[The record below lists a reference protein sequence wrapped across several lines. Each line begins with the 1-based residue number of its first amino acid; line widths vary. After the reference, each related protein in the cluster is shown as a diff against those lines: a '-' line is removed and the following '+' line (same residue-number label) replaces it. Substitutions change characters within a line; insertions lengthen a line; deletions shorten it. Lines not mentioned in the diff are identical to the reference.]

1 MDVLKV
7 TIDVHGGPCESDH
20 AWSELV
26 LQIFKMWHKE
36 TLSIWSDLVNDPVI
50 LSQDE
55 LELIVVHLE
64 LVFLKEYDLC
74 TLWDFNSNSGQAL
87 GLSDKGKDFRVEVDS
102 GFEGTSTLSVKLL

>member
-20 AWSELV
+20 TWSELV

-36 TLSIWSDLVNDPVI
+36 TLSVWSDLVNDPVI

-74 TLWDFNSNSGQAL
+74 T
-87 GLSDKGKDFRVEVDS
+87 FRDVNADS
-102 GFEGTSTLSVKLL
+102 